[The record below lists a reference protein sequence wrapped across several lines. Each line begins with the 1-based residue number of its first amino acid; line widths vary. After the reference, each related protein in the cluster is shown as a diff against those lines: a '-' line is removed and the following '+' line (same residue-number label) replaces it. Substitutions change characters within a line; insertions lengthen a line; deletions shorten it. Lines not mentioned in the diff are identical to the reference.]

1 MVVSPGKIEVFAVI
15 IAVLFVYWFG
25 PAFTALV
32 GYNPVVVN
40 AIATA
45 PKVSI
50 TVLAG
55 ITPPRQMGRFPF
67 TTTVKAMPCH
77 GC

>member
-1 MVVSPGKIEVFAVI
+1 MVIAPGKIEVFAVI
-15 IAVLFVYWFG
+15 IAILFIYRFG
-25 PAFTALV
+25 SAFTALV

-40 AIATA
+40 AIEAA
-45 PKVSI
+45 SKVCI

>member
-1 MVVSPGKIEVFAVI
+1 MVVAPGKIEVFAVI
-15 IAVLFVYWFG
+15 IAVLFVYRFG

-40 AIATA
+40 AIAAA

-55 ITPPRQMGRFPF
+55 ITTARQMGRFPF
-67 TTTVKAMPCH
+67 PTTVKAMPCH